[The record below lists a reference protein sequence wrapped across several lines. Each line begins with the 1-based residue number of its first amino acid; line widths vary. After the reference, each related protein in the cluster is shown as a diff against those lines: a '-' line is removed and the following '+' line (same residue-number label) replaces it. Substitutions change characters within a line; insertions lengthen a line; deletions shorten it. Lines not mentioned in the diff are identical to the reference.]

1 LFDAVSL
8 VSWPSHWLLQCVQHT
23 PVQPFLLHG
32 HVAGGGHVALS
43 LQLLREPLL
52 EIVRQQD
59 EMVCELRQTVRQ
71 QDEMVCELRQSVRQ
85 QDEIVRQQD
94 AFVSELRVTNTYLRN
109 SACLQFKYTS
119 SQATQHRDPNFKQAL
134 IEVRSC
140 QCCMPLPPKM
150 TLLLALC
157 ALEPTVLVVS
167 AVISRLKYATA
178 PYFGRLLSYAMVIL
192 QYSLACLSPCAA
204 TMQAYGCK
212 DPQQPDTLFC
222 MGLGKFV
229 PKQLVCGAHLFKYS
243 WRNEVA
249 QVLGFTNINDPAN
262 GLLLIK

>member
-1 LFDAVSL
+1 
-8 VSWPSHWLLQCVQHT
+8 
-23 PVQPFLLHG
+23 
-32 HVAGGGHVALS
+32 
-43 LQLLREPLL
+43 
-52 EIVRQQD
+52 
-59 EMVCELRQTVRQ
+59 
-71 QDEMVCELRQSVRQ
+71 
-85 QDEIVRQQD
+85 
-94 AFVSELRVTNTYLRN
+94 
-109 SACLQFKYTS
+109 
-119 SQATQHRDPNFKQAL
+119 
-134 IEVRSC
+134 
-140 QCCMPLPPKM
+140 M

-167 AVISRLKYATA
+167 AVISRLKCALLQATAYQAIKYATA

>member
-1 LFDAVSL
+1 MFDAVSL

-59 EMVCELRQTVRQ
+59 EMVCELRQ
-71 QDEMVCELRQSVRQ
+71 SVRQ

-119 SQATQHRDPNFKQAL
+119 SQATQHPDPNFKQAL

-167 AVISRLKYATA
+167 AVISRLKCALLQATAYQAIKYATA

-249 QVLGFTNINDPAN
+249 QVLGFPNINDPAN